1 MCQSGMW
8 HLTSDLQ
15 SVRCHSLFPVLCLSV
30 KPSKLTTLSR
40 LSFLTNPG
48 LQTLHVKCFLC
59 DKMVR
64 TEVADQFPWLP
75 CRTPAMSCS
84 EHDSVV
90 GLVCYYC
97 NFLWLTTML
106 RVHTHRHTN
115 HQTPEMFSESW
126 RLIKQNLTKP
136 FPLYVSMRVCL
147 NRQKVN

>member
-15 SVRCHSLFPVLCLSV
+15 RVRCHSLFPVLCLSV
-30 KPSKLTTLSR
+30 KHSKLTTLSR

-59 DKMVR
+59 GKMVR

-106 RVHTHRHTN
+106 RGVHT
-115 HQTPEMFSESW
+115 QTHKPSDTW
-126 RLIKQNLTKP
+126 DVLGVLTADKTKP
-136 FPLYVSMRVCL
+136 DKAFPFVRVHESMFK
-147 NRQKVN
+147 QAES